1 MIIYL
6 QGTEQAQPG
15 GSAHP
20 DPVSQLLTWV
30 VPAASSGASPA
41 PGALVKCGIPIPEGS
56 ALKGIRG
63 KVADFQFGELT
74 DEVSEGH
81 PEGPRA
87 EVNHS
92 PPS

>member
-1 MIIYL
+1 MTICL
-6 QGTEQAQPG
+6 PRDRKAQPG
-15 GSAHP
+15 GPAHTP
-20 DPVSQLLTWV
+20 PCPHLLTGI

-41 PGALVKCGIPIPEGS
+41 PGALVKCGVPIPEGP
-56 ALKGIRG
+56 ALEGIRC
-63 KVADFQFGELT
+63 KVADFQFGELSY
-74 DEVSEGH
+74 EVSEGH